1 MIKEINGMTNKKIK
15 KLYQALWGKN
25 KFVEFLKVRKTPY
38 KGSVSDNSYMFDI
51 PGYSAK
57 DKSAG
62 LNKIFAF
69 SNKERFCCKFAEAC
83 SGDGQEGARITT
95 LHSSSLCA
103 LLFFY
108 DVNAANPMT
117 LKLDGNN
124 IVFTDSFFEFKNT
137 VIEGRNPSN
146 IDVVLLGKQG
156 DKKVILF
163 LESKFSE
170 YQQGVESGLD
180 ISKSY
185 LDNQVVSSAIYN
197 DARFESLLGITRGTA
212 KSEDEFRICSSKTM
226 YLAGIKQMISHYVG
240 IYNFMSGKTKAK
252 YNECQQKV
260 KEYYNRETTV
270 YLGTVVF
277 DYKIG
282 ELTIGRENEKC
293 LESYEKKYEILADI
307 INKRN
312 EIGSRFK
319 MLSHIIRY
327 SDVSKASDHK
337 FDDNVIKFYF
347 G

>member
-1 MIKEINGMTNKKIK
+1 
-15 KLYQALWGKN
+15 
-25 KFVEFLKVRKTPY
+25 
-38 KGSVSDNSYMFDI
+38 
-51 PGYSAK
+51 
-57 DKSAG
+57 
-62 LNKIFAF
+62 
-69 SNKERFCCKFAEAC
+69 
-83 SGDGQEGARITT
+83 
-95 LHSSSLCA
+95 
-103 LLFFY
+103 
-108 DVNAANPMT
+108 
-117 LKLDGNN
+117 
-124 IVFTDSFFEFKNT
+124 
-137 VIEGRNPSN
+137 
-146 IDVVLLGKQG
+146 
-156 DKKVILF
+156 
-163 LESKFSE
+163 
-170 YQQGVESGLD
+170 
-180 ISKSY
+180 
-185 LDNQVVSSAIYN
+185 
-197 DARFESLLGITRGTA
+197 
-212 KSEDEFRICSSKTM
+212 
-226 YLAGIKQMISHYVG
+226 
-240 IYNFMSGKTKAK
+240 MSGKTKAK